1 MADFTDFVKTLETK
15 AINEVII
22 PDQQQSQ
29 SPLQQPLGSVH
40 VGGFPIVLKKQF
52 QVKAPRASIKLLLI
66 STHINQASGYAKVSH
81 GLIRQLATHA
91 GLQIV
96 HFAIQA
102 SKAIDFKRTYPSN
115 VKVISA
121 VEKGKPEEQGFGYS
135 EIANVIKSEEPHVL
149 MIYNDIGVCIKYLE
163 KIAPLRVGAKGLEF
177 QIWTYLDQ
185 VYECQ
190 HPQYLEI
197 VQRETDRFFCFT
209 KEWRN
214 ILKNQGITR
223 PIDILQHGFDR
234 DLFPVV
240 DRNAVRASNGIPK
253 DVFLFLSMNRNQPR
267 KRLDLLIMAFV
278 ELILAHPTKSIF
290 LLCVCDKGDKGGF
303 PLYEIFER
311 EIRLRGI
318 APEPFAN
325 RLIITPK
332 DMSYLDTEIGNLYQI
347 ADVGLS
353 TADGEGFGLCSFEQ
367 MGLGI
372 PQVLTNVVGHRDYCN
387 QDNAILVEPYLRS
400 YLPLCTS
407 ILGGETKTVNPSA
420 FAKAMAEYVLNPDLV
435 RQKGLAAKKTVE
447 DYTWQKV
454 TTVLQKRLIQVQEDL
469 YAA

>member
-1 MADFTDFVKTLETK
+1 MADFADFVKTLETK
-15 AINEVII
+15 AINEVIM
-22 PDQQQSQ
+22 PESQSQQQS
-29 SPLQQPLGSVH
+29 LASVH
-40 VGGFPIVLKKQF
+40 VGGFPIILKKSLQA
-52 QVKAPRASIKLLLI
+52 KPPIKPIKLLLI
-66 STHINQASGYAKVSH
+66 STHITQGSGYAKVSH

-91 GLQIV
+91 GLQLV

-102 SKAIDFKRTYPSN
+102 STTVDFKRTYPSN

-121 VEKGKPEEQGFGYS
+121 IEKGKPEEQGFGYS
-135 EIANVIKSEEPHVL
+135 EIANVIRSEEPNVV
-149 MIYNDIGVCIKYLE
+149 MIYNDIGICVKYLE
-163 KIAPLRVGAKGLEF
+163 KIAPLRMGAKGLEF
-177 QIWTYLDQ
+177 QIWLYLDQ

-209 KEWRN
+209 QGWRDV
-214 ILKNQGITR
+214 LKNQGITR
-223 PIDILQHGFDR
+223 PIDVLQHGFDG
-234 DLFPVV
+234 DLFPVI
-240 DRNAVRASNGIPK
+240 DRAAVRASNGIPK
-253 DVFLFLSMNRNQPR
+253 DVFLFFSGNRNQPR

-318 APEPFAN
+318 APELFAN

-332 DMSYLDTEIGNLYQI
+332 DMSYLDAEIGNLYQI
-347 ADVGLS
+347 ADVGVS

-372 PQVLTNVVGHRDYCN
+372 PQVLSNVVGHRDYCN
-387 QDNAILVEPYLRS
+387 QDNAILVDPHLRA

-420 FAKAMAEYVLNPDLV
+420 FAKAMEEYVLNPDLV

-454 TTVLQKRLIQVQEDL
+454 TAMLQKRLTQVQEDL
-469 YAA
+469 YTA